1 MNETVKMNGNKMGTA
16 PVNQLLLSMAWP
28 MILSMLVGACYNVVD
43 SLFISHYSE
52 NALTA
57 VSLAFSIQTLI
68 VAIGTGVGVGANAL
82 LATHLGRNEKEKA
95 DLTAKHSLIVG
106 LLFYLIVMLFGVFLT
121 ERFFLLQTT
130 DSEIVAMG
138 TSYLRIVCIF
148 SFCQIFE
155 LVLEKLLQA
164 TGHTS
169 CTMITQMVGAIVNI
183 VLDPILIFGLFGLPK
198 MGAAGAAIATVTGQF
213 IAMALGVLFN
223 LTRNKE
229 IDFSFKNFKFDSVYL
244 VDICKLGVPT
254 IIMNSMTSVMSFG
267 VNKILLSYTSTA
279 AAVFGAYFKIQTF
292 VYMAVF
298 GLNTALLS
306 IVAFNK
312 GAGNP
317 DRIKKVIRLAG
328 VYSAIIGLIGT
339 AIMFLLPEQLIG
351 AFSPSESMLEI
362 GTIAFRIL
370 SLTFIFGSV
379 TVMVSYALQGF
390 ARGVSS
396 LVVSALRQVILL
408 LPLAVLFSAI
418 LGLEGVWIGY
428 LVAEVIS
435 FAVAVV
441 IIKIVTSKEC
451 SALIHEEEV
460 ACCH

>member
-1 MNETVKMNGNKMGTA
+1 MKENVNLTDNKMGTA
-16 PVNQLLLSMAWP
+16 PINKLLISMAWP

-82 LATHLGRNEKEKA
+82 VASHLGRKEQEKA
-95 DLTAKHSLIVG
+95 DLTAKHSIIVG
-106 LLFYLIVMLFGVFLT
+106 LLFFLIVLLFGLFLT
-121 ERFFLLQTT
+121 KRFFLLQTT
-130 DSEIVAMG
+130 DPEIVSMG
-138 TSYLRIVCIF
+138 TSYLSIVCIF

-155 LVLEKLLQA
+155 LLLEKLLQS

-183 VLDPILIFGLFGLPK
+183 ILDPILIFGLLGMPK
-198 MGAAGAAIATVTGQF
+198 MGASGAAIATVTGQF
-213 IAMALGVLFN
+213 IAMTLALIFN

-229 IDFSFKNFKFDSVYL
+229 IDFSFRTFKYDSAYII
-244 VDICKLGVPT
+244 DICKLGVPT
-254 IIMNSMTSVMSFG
+254 IIMNSMTSIMSFG
-267 VNKILLSYTSTA
+267 INKILLSYTSTA

-328 VYSAIIGLIGT
+328 VYSAVIGLVGT
-339 AIMFLLPEQLIG
+339 FIMFFLPEQLIG
-351 AFSPSESMLEI
+351 AFSPSDTMLEI
-362 GTIAFRIL
+362 GTVAFRIL

-396 LVVSALRQVILL
+396 LIVSALRQVIFL
-408 LPLAVLFSAI
+408 LPLAVIFSHLI
-418 LGLEGVWIGY
+418 GLNGVWIGY
-428 LVAEVIS
+428 LVAEIISFVIS
-435 FAVAVV
+435 IMV
-441 IIKIVTSKEC
+441 IKLVTAKEC
-451 SALIHEEEV
+451 TVFIK
-460 ACCH
+460 

>member
-1 MNETVKMNGNKMGTA
+1 MKENVNLTDNKMGTA
-16 PVNQLLLSMAWP
+16 PINKLLISMAWP

-82 LATHLGRNEKEKA
+82 LASHLGRKEQEKA
-95 DLTAKHSLIVG
+95 DLTAKHSIIVG
-106 LLFYLIVMLFGVFLT
+106 LLFYLIVLLFGVFLT
-121 ERFFLLQTT
+121 KRFFLLQTT
-130 DSEIVAMG
+130 DPEIVSMG
-138 TSYLRIVCIF
+138 TSYLSIVCIF

-155 LVLEKLLQA
+155 LLLEKLLQS

-169 CTMITQMVGAIVNI
+169 CTMVTQMVGAIVNI
-183 VLDPILIFGLFGLPK
+183 FLDPILIFGLLGMPK
-198 MGAAGAAIATVTGQF
+198 MGASGAAIATVTGQF
-213 IAMALGVLFN
+213 IAMVLCIIFN

-229 IDFSFKNFKFDSVYL
+229 IDFSFKAFKYDSAYVI
-244 VDICKLGVPT
+244 DICKLGVPT
-254 IIMNSMTSVMSFG
+254 IIMNSMTSIMSFG

-328 VYSAIIGLIGT
+328 VYSAVIGLVGT
-339 AIMFLLPEQLIG
+339 FIMFFLPEQLIG
-351 AFSPSESMLEI
+351 AFSPSETMLEI
-362 GTIAFRIL
+362 GTVAFRIL

-396 LVVSALRQVILL
+396 LIVSALRQVILL
-408 LPLAVLFSAI
+408 LPLAVIFSKLI
-418 LGLEGVWIGY
+418 GLNGVWIGY
-428 LVAEVIS
+428 LIAEIIS
-435 FAVAVV
+435 FV
-441 IIKIVTSKEC
+441 IAIIVIKLVTAKEC
-451 SALIHEEEV
+451 AVFIKKESMA
-460 ACCH
+460 

>member
-1 MNETVKMNGNKMGTA
+1 MNETVNMKDNKMGTA
-16 PVNQLLLSMAWP
+16 PVNSLLLSMAWP

-82 LATHLGRNEKEKA
+82 LATHLGKNEKEKA
-95 DLTAKHSLIVG
+95 DQTARHSLIVG

-130 DSEIVAMG
+130 DSEIVMMG

-169 CTMITQMVGAIVNI
+169 CTMITQMAGAIVNI
-183 VLDPILIFGLFGLPK
+183 VLDPILIFGLFGLPE
-198 MGAAGAAIATVTGQF
+198 MGAAGAAIATVIGQF
-213 IAMALGVLFN
+213 IAMMLGVVFN

-229 IDFSFKNFKFDSVYL
+229 IDFSFKSFKYESVYL
-244 VDICKLGVPT
+244 VNICKLGVPT
-254 IIMNSMTSVMSFG
+254 IIMNSMTSIMSFG

-312 GAGNP
+312 GAGNV

-328 VYSAIIGLIGT
+328 IYSAIIGLIGT

-408 LPLAVLFSAI
+408 LPLAVLFSSI

-435 FAVAVV
+435 FAIAIIV
-441 IIKIVTSKEC
+441 IKIVTAKEC
-451 SALIHEEEV
+451 ASIYHG
-460 ACCH
+460 